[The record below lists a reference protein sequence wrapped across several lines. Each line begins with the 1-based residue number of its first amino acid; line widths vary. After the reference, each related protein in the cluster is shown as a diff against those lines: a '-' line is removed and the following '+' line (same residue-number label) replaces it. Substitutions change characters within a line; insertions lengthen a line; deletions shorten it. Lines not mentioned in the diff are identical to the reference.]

1 MALPVTHS
9 LLQKK
14 LLFIYY
20 ELVWGIHRWQ
30 EMLKIFDKDIWA
42 SSMAGT
48 VLDMENIVVNKLNH
62 RLHVLM
68 EVKFTG
74 VESQQINKHVKY
86 TKGKRLENNSV

>member
-1 MALPVTHS
+1 
-9 LLQKK
+9 
-14 LLFIYY
+14 
-20 ELVWGIHRWQ
+20 
-30 EMLKIFDKDIWA
+30 
-42 SSMAGT
+42 MAGT